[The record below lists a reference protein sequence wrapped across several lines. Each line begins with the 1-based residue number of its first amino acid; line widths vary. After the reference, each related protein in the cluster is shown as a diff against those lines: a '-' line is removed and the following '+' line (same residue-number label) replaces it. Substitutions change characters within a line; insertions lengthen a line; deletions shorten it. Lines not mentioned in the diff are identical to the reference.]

1 MTVSKMA
8 GNPEDDVCTRH
19 IYEIRKRVGGRGRA
33 GFQFAWECPADSGNV
48 YRLITTDRDI

>member
-1 MTVSKMA
+1 MTVKVKA
-8 GNPEDDVCTRH
+8 EDDECTRY
-19 IYEIRKRVGGRGRA
+19 IYEIRKRVVGGGGRA